1 MTTVS
6 MGIFS
11 LFKRKTD
18 ETATSRTGE
27 ASPPAPDSRLRDA
40 PPDSGLRDEP
50 SRLRGTP
57 SKLRDDPSR
66 ILNDAE
72 RERQREIARATAAKI
87 DEIELEFASDM
98 FDDEPAWGGNG
109 RPSALYQDPGDQPD
123 NAALPAS
130 APAVEE
136 SAILYASGQ
145 AAAAEALLRDS
156 LATFGHA
163 ERLPWWMLFDLYQAG
178 GDEQAFES
186 VAIDYAS
193 HFETSPPTWSP
204 LPATP
209 VPGAVRPAPGVAT
222 VETFDAA
229 LDANVAPRLRRVLE
243 SDKPLVRLDFGKVR
257 SIDADGATAVLAALQ
272 QLRKSD
278 RELVLAGVDKLL
290 ALLGPTLQIGVRQ
303 PSQAPWLLL
312 LELLLLTNREKEFEE
327 SAMDYC
333 VTYEVS
339 PPQFEAPRR
348 VSTAAPAPSQG
359 DRFMLPSL
367 VNGQDNSLLGAI
379 DAYAEDRESLL
390 LDCSR
395 LARIDYAGAGALLA
409 RLDALAAAGHTVEL
423 RELNHLSAVL
433 LRLLGAGDSVKLYP
447 HRY

>member
-1 MTTVS
+1 

-18 ETATSRTGE
+18 ESGNRTGE
-27 ASPPAPDSRLRDA
+27 TEQSAPDSRLRDA
-40 PPDSGLRDEP
+40 PPNSGLRDEP

-66 ILNDAE
+66 LLTDAE

-98 FDDEPAWGGNG
+98 FDEPAWGGNG
-109 RPSALYQDPGDQPD
+109 RPSALYQEPDDIPD

-145 AAAAEALLRDS
+145 AAAAEALLRES
-156 LATFGHA
+156 LPTLGHA
-163 ERLPWWMLFDLYQAG
+163 ERLPWWMLFDLYQADG
-178 GDEQAFES
+178 REEAFES

-222 VETFDAA
+222 VETFDAV

-243 SDKPLVRLDFGKVR
+243 STAPLVRLDFGKVR

-272 QLRKSD
+272 NLRKSE

-303 PSQAPWLLL
+303 PNQAPWLLL

-348 VSTAAPAPSQG
+348 VSTAAPAPSLG
-359 DRFMLPSL
+359 DRFMLPSV
-367 VNGQDNSLLGAI
+367 VNGQDNSLLAAI
-379 DAYAEDRESLL
+379 DAYAEDRELLL

-395 LARIDYAGAGALLA
+395 LARIDYAGAGALLG
-409 RLDALAAAGHTVEL
+409 RLDALAAAGQSVEL

-433 LRLLGAGDSVKLYP
+433 LRLLGAGESVKLVP

>member
-6 MGIFS
+6 MGLFS
-11 LFKRKTD
+11 IFKRKTD
-18 ETATSRTGE
+18 DTAGDDAGE
-27 ASPPAPDSRLRDA
+27 APATVPDARLRDD
-40 PPDSGLRDEP
+40 PPA
-50 SRLRGTP
+50 SRLRGVSSRLKDP
-57 SKLRDDPSR
+57 SRLRDDPSR
-66 ILNDAE
+66 LLTDAE

-98 FDDEPAWGGNG
+98 FDEPAWGSAG
-109 RPSALYQDPGDQPD
+109 RPSAVYQEPDDIPDQ
-123 NAALPAS
+123 AALPAS

-136 SAILYASGQ
+136 SAILYANGQ
-145 AAAAEALLRDS
+145 VAAAEALLRDS
-156 LATFGHA
+156 LPTLGHTD
-163 ERLPWWMLFDLYQAG
+163 RLPWWMLFDLYQADG
-178 GDEQAFES
+178 SEQAFES

-204 LPATP
+204 LQAAPATRS
-209 VPGAVRPAPGVAT
+209 GAARQAPGVAV
-222 VETFDAA
+222 VETFDTA
-229 LDANVAPRLRRVLE
+229 LDAGVAPRLRRVLDA
-243 SDKPLVRLDFGKVR
+243 SAPLVRLDFGKVR
-257 SIDADGATAVLAALQ
+257 SIDADGATALLAALQ
-272 QLRKSD
+272 HLRKSERD
-278 RELVLAGVDKLL
+278 LVLAGADKLL
-290 ALLGPTLQIGVRQ
+290 ALLGPTLQVGVRQ

-359 DRFMLPSL
+359 DRFMLPATIT
-367 VNGQDNSLLGAI
+367 GQDNALLSAI
-379 DAYAEDRESLL
+379 DAYAEGRELLL

-409 RLDALAAAGHTVEL
+409 RLDALGAAGHAVEL
-423 RELNHLSAVL
+423 RELNHLVAVL
-433 LRLLGAGDSVKLYP
+433 LRLLGAGNHLKLYP